1 MCNVCY
7 REMRSDVLKRHMK
20 QHSKGNESVPATNIT
35 NNIYNNIYNNNP
47 SVSTSD
53 PRKGLNEKSKITKE
67 QLRKEIMKDANEYQE
82 KLEHEYQEKLELG
95 KMIYKMMG
103 EVEVPYQ
110 SLKRNKK

>member
-1 MCNVCY
+1 
-7 REMRSDVLKRHMK
+7 MK

-67 QLRKEIMKDANEYQE
+67 QLRKEIMKHAN
-82 KLEHEYQEKLELG
+82 EYQEKLELG

-110 SLKRNKK
+110 SLKRDKKEALDTYIRDPKC